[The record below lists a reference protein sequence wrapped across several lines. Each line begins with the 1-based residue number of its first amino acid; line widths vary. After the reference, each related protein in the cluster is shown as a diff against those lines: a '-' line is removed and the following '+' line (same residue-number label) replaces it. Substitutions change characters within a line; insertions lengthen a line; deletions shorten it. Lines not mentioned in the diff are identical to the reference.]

1 MSTYRQ
7 EQCQKMLE
15 ALDGAGRLGMTRLQ
29 FAALLNIK
37 KGKHLNNLILE
48 LVQRDLATVKR
59 LPDIHNRKTFFYFS
73 TSAATAEKQD
83 HA

>member
-7 EQCQKMLE
+7 EQCQRMLE

-29 FAALLNIK
+29 FAELLNIK
-37 KGKHLNNLILE
+37 KGKHLNDLIAE
-48 LVQRDLATVKR
+48 LVRRDLATVKR
-59 LPDIHNRKTFFYFS
+59 LNDIHNRKTFFYFS
-73 TSAATAEKQD
+73 TTATAAEVQE